1 MQTIDDLRQFFDD
14 NSWRW
19 PFHATPAI
27 REQGL
32 LLGNGSVLARMGRYR
47 RGVDLLALP
56 QDEERLLVLL
66 TAVCGRQIS
75 PRVMHY
81 VSRASEQWRRG
92 DKVMAQIEL
101 AFARFPRLETSED
114 AFRLFLAEDLL
125 AKGVTPRRLTRELG
139 FDPRLLKY
147 DPNEPR
153 NPAGDG
159 RPSGRWV
166 KIGDGA
172 ADQYA
177 WSARAEDAL
186 AIAIRGGSLLGEAS
200 PEVIAWLA
208 AFATGATIAVGAT
221 LFFGLLLF
229 PTPNPGGV
237 YEGDVPGLPGIR
249 YRLLGPE
256 GRVEVTATS
265 GNGQKV
271 TVEGSRSP
279 AGLYVDRRG
288 RTLGRSVDGG
298 TFLELDAVTAALRE
312 KLGADQRDEPALGAE
327 LALHSDEPRLCPK
340 PSKDSGGKKEFD
352 KLYQEYV
359 GTIVNPQ
366 VQPPLPAELGF
377 ALFNPISGQNVLFDH
392 CRLSNGDMIDAK
404 GHYED
409 MLSSDF
415 GRDRLTEEWTKQ
427 ANRQIQAAAAN
438 GGRRVEWHFY
448 EQESLEFARNVFAK
462 AGILEKVT
470 LVYTDYPGTPEWP
483 YPESARWARGRQK
496 R

>member
-1 MQTIDDLRQFFDD
+1 
-14 NSWRW
+14 
-19 PFHATPAI
+19 
-27 REQGL
+27 
-32 LLGNGSVLARMGRYR
+32 
-47 RGVDLLALP
+47 
-56 QDEERLLVLL
+56 
-66 TAVCGRQIS
+66 
-75 PRVMHY
+75 
-81 VSRASEQWRRG
+81 
-92 DKVMAQIEL
+92 QIEL

-125 AKGVTPRRLTRELG
+125 AKGMTPRRLTRELG
-139 FDPRLLKY
+139 FNPNLLKY

-172 ADQYA
+172 ADQDA

-312 KLGADQRDEPALGAE
+312 KLGAEEKDEPGAE
-327 LALHSDEPRLCPK
+327 AQLALHPDEPRLCPK
-340 PSKDSGGKKEFD
+340 PSPDRRGRKEDDPAGEKDFAD
-352 KLYQEYV
+352 LYQEYV
-359 GTIVNPQ
+359 GTIVNQQ
-366 VQPPLPAELGF
+366 VYPPVPAELGF
-377 ALFNPISGQNVLFDH
+377 ALFNPISGRLVVFDH
-392 CRLSNGDMIDAK
+392 CRLSNGNMIDAK

-409 MLSSDF
+409 VLSF
-415 GRDRLTEEWTKQ
+415 RVGRQNLAEEWTDQ
-427 ANRQIQAAAAN
+427 ANRQIQAADAN
-438 GGRRVEWHFY
+438 GWRRIEWHFY
-448 EQESLEFARNVFAK
+448 EEASMEFAREVFRS
-462 AGILEKVT
+462 AGFLDRIALIR
-470 LVYTDYPGTPEWP
+470 TDYPGTPEWP
-483 YPESARWARGRQK
+483 YPESARRTWAKGRQK
-496 R
+496 Q